1 MSNNPLMFV
10 DVYGNTK
17 SFDFS
22 PWGGIDGFLE
32 ASKAGSGRS
41 YKTAVPDILRA
52 VDMTGTAVSS
62 LPFYIC
68 NEDGDVIDTSSEW
81 KNEVGGIANP
91 QRLLYLIAS
100 SLCGGAAYA
109 LKDQTARA
117 MINVQYCAPHTIAP
131 YIDMNG
137 LQHFGRSTQQG
148 KFEQVMPENML
159 YFWLPDSD
167 VEIGP
172 ALSHPLGAASGSANL
187 SMNMT
192 NSLSSISQRGF
203 IPPTVLAVS
212 GGSVQQGE
220 KDKIETWWNSWL
232 KNAFANLVK
241 VINGDKVEIKQ
252 VGAGMEQLK
261 GTFVELKREAKE
273 DIAQAFG
280 IPSGLF
286 MSDNAFATEFNAL
299 IRMWYSSS
307 IFTTIYKTI
316 EETLNDQW
324 LNDKGYYFYFRPDSL
339 DAFQTDEAVRA
350 TAVSSLVSAVDKSP
364 KVARFVMGFL
374 GYEFSDE
381 QEGQLNEIISEKDE
395 AAQDMGEQTEPT
407 QATQDGMM
415 SDERQPIEEM
425 RTVRLTAPML
435 KDLKTWADMSLRFMR
450 KGKALPIDFE
460 CKSLSDKMADEIRD
474 RLRVAKNEGEILKA
488 FEIENETPKTSEIL
502 ALADA
507 INKAM
512 EVNAK

>member
-22 PWGGIDGFLE
+22 PWGGIEGFLE
-32 ASKAGSGRS
+32 ASKTGAGGN
-41 YKTAVPDILRA
+41 YKAVVPDVLRA

-62 LPFYIC
+62 LPFEVC
-68 NEDGDVIDTSSEW
+68 DKAGNVIDSSGEW
-81 KNEVGGIANP
+81 KNKAGGIDNP
-91 QRLLYLIAS
+91 KRLLYLIAS

-109 LKDQTARA
+109 LKDQTPRA

-131 YIDMNG
+131 YIDING
-137 LQHFGRSTQQG
+137 LQYFDRSTQQG
-148 KFEQVMPENML
+148 KYERIMPENML

-167 VEIGP
+167 VEVGP
-172 ALSHPLGAASGSANL
+172 ALSHPLGTAAGSANL

-220 KDKIETWWNSWL
+220 KEKIETWWNSWL
-232 KNAFANLVK
+232 KNAFSQLVK

-273 DIAQAFG
+273 DISQAFG

-299 IRMWYSSS
+299 VRMWYSSS
-307 IFTTIYKTI
+307 IFVTIYKTI
-316 EETLNDQW
+316 EETLNNQW
-324 LNDKGYYFYFRPDSL
+324 LNDKGYYFYFRPDAL
-339 DAFQTDEAVRA
+339 DIFQTDEAIRA

-374 GYEFSDE
+374 GYDFSDE
-381 QEGQLNEIISEKDE
+381 QEAQLDEIVNEKDK
-395 AAQDMGEQTEPT
+395 AAQDMGGKPEIPQTAKEETKP
-407 QATQDGMM
+407 
-415 SDERQPIEEM
+415 EELVEEM
-425 RTVRLTAPML
+425 RSVRLTAPML

-450 KGKALPIDFE
+450 KGKSLPIDFE
-460 CKSLSDKMADEIRD
+460 CKSLSDSMADEIRD
-474 RLRVAKNEGEILKA
+474 KLRVAKNEGDVLKA
-488 FEIENETPKTSEIL
+488 FEIENESPKISEIL

-507 INKAM
+507 INKAV
-512 EVNAK
+512 ENDK

>member
-10 DVYGNTK
+10 DVYGKTK

-22 PWGGIDGFLE
+22 PWGGIEGFLE
-32 ASKAGSGRS
+32 ASKAGAGES
-41 YKTAVPDILRA
+41 YKSVVPDILRA

-62 LPFYIC
+62 MPFDIC
-68 NEDGDVIDTSSEW
+68 NEAGDVVDSSSDW
-81 KNEVGGIANP
+81 KNKAGGIENP
-91 QRLLYLIAS
+91 KRLLYLIAS

-109 LKDQTARA
+109 LKDQTPRA

-137 LQHFGRSTQQG
+137 LQYFDRSTQQG
-148 KFEQVMPENML
+148 KFERVLPENMI

-172 ALSHPLGAASGSANL
+172 ALSHPLGVAKGAANL

-212 GGSVQQGE
+212 GGSVQPSD

-232 KNAFANLVK
+232 KNAFSQLVK

-280 IPSGLF
+280 VPSGLF

-299 IRMWYSSS
+299 VRMWYSSS
-307 IFTTIYKTI
+307 IFVTIYKTI
-316 EETLNDQW
+316 EETLNHQW
-324 LNDKGYYFYFRPDSL
+324 LNDKGYYFYFRPDAL
-339 DAFQTDEAVRA
+339 DAFQTDEAIRA

-374 GYEFSDE
+374 GYDFSAE
-381 QEGQLNEIISEKDE
+381 QEAQLNEIVSEKDE
-395 AAQDMGEQTEPT
+395 SAPEEKLEP
-407 QATQDGMM
+407 QPNPDKQN
-415 SDERQPIEEM
+415 DEPPMVDEVKS
-425 RTVRLTAPML
+425 VRLTAPML
-435 KDLKTWADMSLRFMR
+435 KDLKTWADMSLRFTR
-450 KGKALPIDFE
+450 KGKAVPIDFE
-460 CKSLSDKMADEIRD
+460 CKSLSDEMADKIRD
-474 RLRVAKNEGEILKA
+474 KLRIAKNEGDVLKA
-488 FEIENETPKTSEIL
+488 FEIESEPPKASDIL
-502 ALADA
+502 ALAEA
-507 INKAM
+507 INKAI
-512 EVNAK
+512 ENAK